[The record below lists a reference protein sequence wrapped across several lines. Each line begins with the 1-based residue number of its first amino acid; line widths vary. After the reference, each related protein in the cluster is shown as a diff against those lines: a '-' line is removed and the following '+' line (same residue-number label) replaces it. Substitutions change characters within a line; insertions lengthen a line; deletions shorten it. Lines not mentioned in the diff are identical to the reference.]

1 MKKLLPLTALALVL
15 TGGVA
20 LADRGHDNHRGATV
34 EHRGGDRGSYR
45 NHNST
50 YRDHG
55 NRNNGRW
62 NRGNTVVI
70 RDNHHRGGWN
80 GGNRVV
86 FRNDH
91 YRHNYRRPIYVARPI
106 IHQRYYNYYRR
117 PSVIVENYA
126 PQTGYTWVAGAW
138 AWSGAEWIWQPGHYE
153 PDASYIDQGYSD
165 NGDGYD
171 NSY

>member
-1 MKKLLPLTALALVL
+1 MKKLLPLTALVLAL

-20 LADRGHDNHRGATV
+20 LADRGGHDNHRG
-34 EHRGGDRGSYR
+34 GDRSSYR
-45 NHNST
+45 TST

-62 NRGNTVVI
+62 NRGNTVVV

-80 GGNRVV
+80 GGNRVII
-86 FRNDH
+86 RNDH
-91 YRHNYRRPIYVARPI
+91 HRHGYRRPIYVARPI

-117 PSVIVENYA
+117 PAVIVENYA
-126 PQTGYTWVAGAW
+126 PQSGYTWVAGAW

-153 PDASYIDQGYSD
+153 PDQGYIDQGYSD
-165 NGDGYD
+165 NGYD